1 MTYMTKNTPV
11 EDLLKEIGRLRN
23 QIDQLKHHSKKQ
35 TEKRSKIRAD
45 WRTRYNKLK
54 YKLFK
59 KEQLVYGK
67 NLHIQRIKAKNMR
80 SSKVWRREGYNH
92 AMKRIVVNHYKV
104 KHLAAF
110 LFKTNTIMEIYNL
123 DVREYSFILWAGR
136 YDFFDRKDFDQ
147 TIGNVDVSF
156 YRTVNRLMKRG
167 LVDFVAKKA
176 GEARK
181 ILCLTG
187 TGVDLYNR
195 VAKFTNKS
203 LRSDSDDRNNI

>member
-11 EDLLKEIGRLRN
+11 EDLLKEIARLRN
-23 QIDQLKHHSKKQ
+23 QVDQLKHQSKKQ
-35 TEKRSKIRAD
+35 TEKKSKIRAD

-67 NLHIQRIKAKNMR
+67 NLHIQRIKAKAMR
-80 SSKVWRREGYNH
+80 SSRVWRKEGYNH

-110 LFKTNTIMEIYNL
+110 LFKTSTVMEIYKL
-123 DVREYSFILWAGR
+123 DMREYSFVLWAGR
-136 YDFFDRKDFDQ
+136 YDFFDRKDFNNTVGD
-147 TIGNVDVSF
+147 IDVSF
-156 YRTVNRLMKRG
+156 YRMVNKLMKRG
-167 LVDFVAKKA
+167 LVDFVAKKT

-181 ILCLTG
+181 IFSLTG

-203 LRSDSDDRNNI
+203 LRSDTE

>member
-23 QIDQLKHHSKKQ
+23 QVDQLKHQSKKH
-35 TEKRSKIRAD
+35 TEKKSKIRAE

-67 NLHIQRIKAKNMR
+67 NLHIQRIKAKAMR
-80 SSKVWRREGYNH
+80 SSRVWRKEGYNH

-104 KHLAAF
+104 KHLASF
-110 LFKTNTIMEIYNL
+110 LFKTSTVMEIYKL
-123 DVREYSFILWAGR
+123 DMREYSFILWAGR
-136 YDFFDRKDFDQ
+136 YDFFDRKDFNNTVGD
-147 TIGNVDVSF
+147 IDVSF
-156 YRTVNRLMKRG
+156 YRMVNKLMKRG

-181 ILCLTG
+181 IFSLTG

-203 LRSDSDDRNNI
+203 LRADTE

>member
-11 EDLLKEIGRLRN
+11 EDLLKEIARLRN
-23 QIDQLKHHSKKQ
+23 QVDQLKHQSKKQ
-35 TEKRSKIRAD
+35 TEKKSKIRAD

-67 NLHIQRIKAKNMR
+67 NLHIQRIKAKAMR
-80 SSKVWRREGYNH
+80 SSRVWRKEGYNH

-110 LFKTNTIMEIYNL
+110 LFKTSTVMEIYKL
-123 DVREYSFILWAGR
+123 DMREYSFVLWAGR
-136 YDFFDRKDFDQ
+136 YDFFDRKDFNNTVGD
-147 TIGNVDVSF
+147 IDVSF
-156 YRTVNRLMKRG
+156 YRMVNKLMKRG
-167 LVDFVAKKA
+167 LVDFVSKKT
-176 GEARK
+176 GDARK
-181 ILCLTG
+181 IFSLTG

-203 LRSDSDDRNNI
+203 LRSDTE

>member
-11 EDLLKEIGRLRN
+11 EDLLKEIARLRN
-23 QIDQLKHHSKKQ
+23 QIDQLKHHAKKN

-45 WRTRYNKLK
+45 WKTRYNKLK

-59 KEQLVYGK
+59 KDQLVYGK

-104 KHLAAF
+104 KHLASF
-110 LFKTNTIMEIYNL
+110 LFKTSTVMEIYKL
-123 DVREYSFILWAGR
+123 DMREYSFILWAGR
-136 YDFFDRKDFDQ
+136 YDFFDRKDFNNTVGD
-147 TIGNVDVSF
+147 IDVSF
-156 YRTVNRLMKRG
+156 YRMVNKLMKRG
-167 LVDFVAKKA
+167 LVDFVAKKT

-181 ILCLTG
+181 IFSLTG

-203 LRSDSDDRNNI
+203 LRSDTE

>member
-11 EDLLKEIGRLRN
+11 DDLLKEIARLRN
-23 QIDQLKHHSKKQ
+23 QVDPLKHQSKKQ
-35 TEKRSKIRAD
+35 TEKKSKIRAD

-67 NLHIQRIKAKNMR
+67 NLHIQRIKAKAMR
-80 SSKVWRREGYNH
+80 SSRVWRKEGYNH

-110 LFKTNTIMEIYNL
+110 LFKTSTVMEIYKL
-123 DVREYSFILWAGR
+123 DMREYSFVLWAGR
-136 YDFFDRKDFDQ
+136 YDFFDRKDFNNTVGD
-147 TIGNVDVSF
+147 IDVSF
-156 YRTVNRLMKRG
+156 YRMVNKLMKRG
-167 LVDFVAKKA
+167 LVDFVSKKT
-176 GEARK
+176 GDARK
-181 ILCLTG
+181 IFSLTG

-203 LRSDSDDRNNI
+203 LRSDTE

>member
-11 EDLLKEIGRLRN
+11 EDLLKEIARLRN
-23 QIDQLKHHSKKQ
+23 QIDQLKHHAKKN

-45 WRTRYNKLK
+45 WKTRYNKLK

-59 KEQLVYGK
+59 KDQLVYGK
-67 NLHIQRIKAKNMR
+67 NLHIQRIKAKAMR
-80 SSKVWRREGYNH
+80 SSRVWRKEGYNH

-104 KHLAAF
+104 KHLASF
-110 LFKTNTIMEIYNL
+110 LFKTSTVMEIYKL
-123 DVREYSFILWAGR
+123 DMREYSFILWAGR
-136 YDFFDRKDFDQ
+136 YDFFDRKDFNNTVGD
-147 TIGNVDVSF
+147 IDVSF
-156 YRTVNRLMKRG
+156 YRMVNKLMKRG
-167 LVDFVAKKA
+167 LVDFVAKKT

-181 ILCLTG
+181 IFSLTG

-203 LRSDSDDRNNI
+203 LRSDTE

>member
-11 EDLLKEIGRLRN
+11 EDLLKEISRLRN
-23 QIDQLKHHSKKQ
+23 QVDQLKHQSKKQ
-35 TEKRSKIRAD
+35 TEKKSKIRAD

-67 NLHIQRIKAKNMR
+67 NLHIKRIKAKNMR
-80 SSKVWRREGYNH
+80 SSRVWRKEGYNH
-92 AMKRIVVNHYKV
+92 AMRRIVVNHYKV

-110 LFKTNTIMEIYNL
+110 LFKTSAVMEIYKL
-123 DVREYSFILWAGR
+123 DMREYSFILWAGR
-136 YDFFDRKDFDQ
+136 YDFFDRKDFNNTVGD
-147 TIGNVDVSF
+147 IDVSF
-156 YRTVNRLMKRG
+156 YRMVNKLMKRG
-167 LVDFVAKKA
+167 LVDFVAKKT

-181 ILCLTG
+181 IFSLTG

-203 LRSDSDDRNNI
+203 LRSDTE

>member
-11 EDLLKEIGRLRN
+11 EDLLKEIARLRN
-23 QIDQLKHHSKKQ
+23 QIDQLKHHAKKN

-45 WRTRYNKLK
+45 WKTRYNKLK

-104 KHLAAF
+104 KHLASF
-110 LFKTNTIMEIYNL
+110 LFKTSTVMEIYKL
-123 DVREYSFILWAGR
+123 DMREYSFILWAGR
-136 YDFFDRKDFDQ
+136 YDFFDRKDFNNTVGD
-147 TIGNVDVSF
+147 IDVSF
-156 YRTVNRLMKRG
+156 YRMVNKLMKRG
-167 LVDFVAKKA
+167 LVDFVAKKT

-181 ILCLTG
+181 IFSLTG

-203 LRSDSDDRNNI
+203 LRSDTE

>member
-11 EDLLKEIGRLRN
+11 EDLLKEIARLRN
-23 QIDQLKHHSKKQ
+23 QIDQLKHHSKKN

-45 WRTRYNKLK
+45 WKTRYNKLK

-59 KEQLVYGK
+59 KDQLVYGK

-104 KHLAAF
+104 KHLASF
-110 LFKTNTIMEIYNL
+110 LFKTSTVMEIYKL
-123 DVREYSFILWAGR
+123 DMREYSFILWAGR
-136 YDFFDRKDFDQ
+136 YDFFDRKDFNNTVGD
-147 TIGNVDVSF
+147 IDVSF
-156 YRTVNRLMKRG
+156 YRMVNKLMKRG
-167 LVDFVAKKA
+167 LVDFVAKKT

-181 ILCLTG
+181 IFSLTG

-203 LRSDSDDRNNI
+203 LRSDTE

>member
-11 EDLLKEIGRLRN
+11 EDLLKEIARLRN
-23 QIDQLKHHSKKQ
+23 QIDQLKHHSKKN

-45 WRTRYNKLK
+45 WKTRYNKLK

-59 KEQLVYGK
+59 KDQLVYGK

-80 SSKVWRREGYNH
+80 SSKVWRKEGYNH

-104 KHLAAF
+104 KHLASF
-110 LFKTNTIMEIYNL
+110 LFKTSTVMEIYKL
-123 DVREYSFILWAGR
+123 DMREYSFILWAGR
-136 YDFFDRKDFDQ
+136 YDFFDRKDFNNTVGD
-147 TIGNVDVSF
+147 IDVSF
-156 YRTVNRLMKRG
+156 YRMVNKLMKRG
-167 LVDFVAKKA
+167 LVDFVAKKT

-181 ILCLTG
+181 IFSLTG

-203 LRSDSDDRNNI
+203 LRSDTE

>member
-11 EDLLKEIGRLRN
+11 EDLLKEISRLRN
-23 QIDQLKHHSKKQ
+23 QVDQLKHQSKKQ
-35 TEKRSKIRAD
+35 TEKKSKIRAD

-80 SSKVWRREGYNH
+80 SSRVWRKEGYNH
-92 AMKRIVVNHYKV
+92 AMRRIVVNHYKV

-110 LFKTNTIMEIYNL
+110 LFKTSAVMEIYKL
-123 DVREYSFILWAGR
+123 DMREYSFILWAGR
-136 YDFFDRKDFDQ
+136 YDFFDRKDFNNTVGD
-147 TIGNVDVSF
+147 IDVSF
-156 YRTVNRLMKRG
+156 YRMVNKLMKRG
-167 LVDFVAKKA
+167 LVDFVAKKT

-181 ILCLTG
+181 IFSLTG

-203 LRSDSDDRNNI
+203 LRSDTE

>member
-23 QIDQLKHHSKKQ
+23 QVDQLKHQAKKQ
-35 TEKRSKIRAD
+35 TEKKSKIRSE

-67 NLHIQRIKAKNMR
+67 NLHIQRIKAKTMR
-80 SSKVWRREGYNH
+80 SSKVWRKEGYNH

-110 LFKTNTIMEIYNL
+110 LFKTSTVMEIYKL
-123 DVREYSFILWAGR
+123 DMREYSFILWAGR
-136 YDFFDRKDFDQ
+136 YDFFDRKDFDN
-147 TIGNVDVSF
+147 TVGSLDVSF
-156 YRTVNRLMKRG
+156 YKTVNRLMKRG

-181 ILCLTG
+181 IFSLTG

-203 LRSDSDDRNNI
+203 LRSDTE

>member
-11 EDLLKEIGRLRN
+11 EDLLKEIARLRN
-23 QIDQLKHHSKKQ
+23 QVDQLKHQSKKQ
-35 TEKRSKIRAD
+35 TEKKSKIRAD

-80 SSKVWRREGYNH
+80 SSRVWRKEGYNH
-92 AMKRIVVNHYKV
+92 AMRRIVVNHYKV

-110 LFKTNTIMEIYNL
+110 LFKTSSVMEIYKL
-123 DVREYSFILWAGR
+123 DMREYSFILWAGR
-136 YDFFDRKDFDQ
+136 YDFFDRKDFNNTVGD
-147 TIGNVDVSF
+147 IDVSF
-156 YRTVNRLMKRG
+156 YRMVNKLMKRG
-167 LVDFVAKKA
+167 LVDFVAKKT

-181 ILCLTG
+181 IFSLTG

-203 LRSDSDDRNNI
+203 LRSDTE

>member
-1 MTYMTKNTPV
+1 MTKNTPV
-11 EDLLKEIGRLRN
+11 EDLLKEIARLRN
-23 QIDQLKHHSKKQ
+23 QIDQLKHHAKKN

-45 WRTRYNKLK
+45 WKTRYNKLK

-67 NLHIQRIKAKNMR
+67 DLHIQRIKAKNMR

-104 KHLAAF
+104 KHLASF
-110 LFKTNTIMEIYNL
+110 LFKTSTVMEIYKL
-123 DVREYSFILWAGR
+123 DMREYSFILWAGR
-136 YDFFDRKDFDQ
+136 YDFFDRKDFNNTVGD
-147 TIGNVDVSF
+147 IDVSF
-156 YRTVNRLMKRG
+156 YRMVNKLMKRG
-167 LVDFVAKKA
+167 LVDFVAKKT

-181 ILCLTG
+181 IFSLTG

-203 LRSDSDDRNNI
+203 LRSDTE

>member
-23 QIDQLKHHSKKQ
+23 QVDQLKHQAKKQ
-35 TEKRSKIRAD
+35 TEKKSKIRAE

-80 SSKVWRREGYNH
+80 SSRMWRKEGYNH

-110 LFKTNTIMEIYNL
+110 LFKTSTIMEIYNL
-123 DVREYSFILWAGR
+123 DMREYSFILWAGR
-136 YDFFDRKDFDQ
+136 YDFFDRKDFDN
-147 TIGNVDVSF
+147 TVGSLDVSF
-156 YRTVNRLMKRG
+156 YKTVNRLMKRG

-181 ILCLTG
+181 IFSLTG

-203 LRSDSDDRNNI
+203 LRSDTE